1 MLAKRASGY
10 VPTKNDAYEISMT
23 TLDMIGDGGI
33 FTTINDIKK
42 WNDAFYQSSVLSP
55 AFWQEMSAQGLLN
68 NGKQIS
74 YASGLFFADYKGL
87 KTVSHGGSFV
97 GFRAELLRFPQQ
109 KFTVAIFAN
118 RDDADPT
125 TMAYEVADVFLSG
138 LYKTEDQAEK
148 TQDNAGQNDTT
159 TVVKTADI
167 KLTDEQLLGVYEVQ
181 AGVQIKLIL
190 QNETLHAIQLWNDI
204 EYDLTPSITALNQF
218 QIGEDKSI
226 TFSFSKLNNKQA
238 QAMTIVQKGRVSTW
252 KRVKAIDTSDIY
264 LNDFVGDFYS
274 KELDVVYGLRINN
287 DKLMLQLGNMDPVA
301 LNVISANRVS
311 YQGSY
316 ADFERKDG
324 VVTGFKIMAGR
335 VKNLSFTKQ

>member
-138 LYKTEDQAEK
+138 LYKAEEQAEK
-148 TQDNAGQNDTT
+148 TQDNAVQNDTT
-159 TVVKTADI
+159 TVAKTADI
-167 KLTDEQLLGVYEVQ
+167 KLIDEQLLGCMSYNTGCK
-181 AGVQIKLIL
+181 A
-190 QNETLHAIQLWNDI
+190 HA
-204 EYDLTPSITALNQF
+204 A
-218 QIGEDKSI
+218 
-226 TFSFSKLNNKQA
+226 
-238 QAMTIVQKGRVSTW
+238 
-252 KRVKAIDTSDIY
+252 
-264 LNDFVGDFYS
+264 
-274 KELDVVYGLRINN
+274 
-287 DKLMLQLGNMDPVA
+287 
-301 LNVISANRVS
+301 
-311 YQGSY
+311 
-316 ADFERKDG
+316 ERKTACYA
-324 VVTGFKIMAGR
+324 VMECY
-335 VKNLSFTKQ
+335 